1 VRGHRFDGAQWAA
14 PHDAGRWPGFGR
26 LQIGMRRPGWLK
38 RTRALTLLLPI
49 IAAVPLG
56 AEGSRHVPAFG
67 VDVEMVNLDLAVTDR
82 KGRLVTDLGE
92 GEIAI
97 FEDGVPQQIGLFT
110 RERWPI
116 SLSILIDRSGSMRG
130 TLPVAQE
137 AAVRLLRTLRPRD
150 QAQVA
155 QFNRRLGVLEDW
167 SSDIP
172 ALEAAV
178 RRVSAEGETA
188 LYSALYIT
196 LKDLQARRREG
207 ELSRQAIVVLTDGDD
222 TASAA
227 SDEQVLDLARKA
239 QVGIYAIGLTDE
251 TQQTPAASPI
261 PRYFLTSLTRETGGT
276 AFFPTKGSS
285 LRGVYDQIA
294 EDLRTLYGV
303 GYVSSNPMRDGKWRS
318 IQIQSRREDLTLRH
332 RAGYYAAGRSPGL
345 VLPPQAPGN

>member
-1 VRGHRFDGAQWAA
+1 VRAN
-14 PHDAGRWPGFGR
+14 R
-26 LQIGMRRPGWLK
+26 LDRPRRV
-38 RTRALTLLLPI
+38 ALPLLLLTV
-49 IAAVPLG
+49 APLPLR
-56 AEGSRHVPAFG
+56 ADGSRHVPAFG

-82 KGRLVTDLGE
+82 KGRLVTDLGK

-178 RRVSAEGETA
+178 RRISAEGETA

-196 LKDLQARRREG
+196 LKDLRARRRQG
-207 ELSRQAIVVLTDGDD
+207 ELTRQAIVVLTDGDD

-227 SDEQVLDLARKA
+227 SDEQVMDLARQA
-239 QVGIYAIGLTDE
+239 QVSVYAIGLADKE
-251 TQQTPAASPI
+251 REAATASTI
-261 PRYFLTSLTRETGGT
+261 PTYFLRSITRETGGS
-276 AFFPTKGSS
+276 AFFPTDGSS

-294 EDLRTLYGV
+294 DELRTLYGV
-303 GYVSSNPMRDGKWRS
+303 GYVSSNPLRDGKWRRIE
-318 IQIQSRREDLTLRH
+318 IQARRENLTLRH
-332 RAGYYAAGRSPGL
+332 RAGYYASARPAVLTPPGRGG
-345 VLPPQAPGN
+345 GN